1 MKRVKNFILYW
12 VHNGVII
19 YFASQIFPTKFV
31 LGNFRFTALLSI
43 LVSAFSLTLFLEI
56 VSIGLSKVKKIKF
69 DSNNRFV
76 TFWIANFL
84 GLWLIARMAPLTGF
98 GVVRFTWLIGLSF
111 LVNILQSI
119 IHKK

>member
-98 GVVRFTWLIGLSF
+98 GVVRFTWLIGFSF
-111 LVNILQSI
+111 LVSILQLI
-119 IHKK
+119 LPRK